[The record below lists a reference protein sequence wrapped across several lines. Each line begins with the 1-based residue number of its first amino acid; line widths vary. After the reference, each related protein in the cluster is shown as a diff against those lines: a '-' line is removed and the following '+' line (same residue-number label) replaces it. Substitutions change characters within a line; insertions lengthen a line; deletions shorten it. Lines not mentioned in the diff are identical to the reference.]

1 MGLLAYL
8 IAFLIGTAIIGF
20 IFLCIHYLEFFV
32 ITLVVLLFALAAF
45 VIGIPIADLLGV
57 RP

>member
-8 IAFLIGTAIIGF
+8 IAFLIGAAIIGF
-20 IFLCIHYLEFFV
+20 IFLCIHYLEFFA
-32 ITLVVLLFALAAF
+32 ITLVVLLLALAAF